1 MKITLRDMCY
11 ISLMAVMIAV
21 CSWISLPLGAVPIT
35 FQTFGAAAALTI
47 LGGRRGTLSI
57 AVYVVLGLI
66 GIPVFAGFKGGAAVL
81 FGMTGGYIF
90 GFLLMGL
97 CYTLLTRFI
106 SDELPVRCA
115 ALGLGLLLCYAFG
128 TIWFMVLYTRTK
140 GQISVLSALGMC
152 VFPFIIPD
160 IIKLAVAVLLA
171 RRVTPLIDRIPPSR

>member
-1 MKITLRDMCY
+1 MLY
-11 ISLMAVMIAV
+11 
-21 CSWISLPLGAVPIT
+21 
-35 FQTFGAAAALTI
+35 AADT
-47 LGGRRGTLSI
+47 
-57 AVYVVLGLI
+57 
-66 GIPVFAGFKGGAAVL
+66 
-81 FGMTGGYIF
+81 
-90 GFLLMGL
+90 
-97 CYTLLTRFI
+97 FI